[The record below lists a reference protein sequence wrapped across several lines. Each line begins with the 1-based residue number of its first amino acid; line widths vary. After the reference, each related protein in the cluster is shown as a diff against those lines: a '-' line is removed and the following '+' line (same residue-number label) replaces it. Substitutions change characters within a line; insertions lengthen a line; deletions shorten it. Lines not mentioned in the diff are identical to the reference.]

1 MAAPTMTARDAR
13 ADELFEV
20 AEALVPDL
28 RARNEQTEAER
39 WIGDDLSR
47 RLNDGGFYRMLAPA
61 RFGGAELTVRETLDT
76 LTKIAEGCPSAAW
89 VAGIHNAAIW
99 LAALYPL
106 AAQEEVFGG
115 PAPTVVSGTL
125 APLGRLEPVPGGY
138 RLSGRW
144 GFASGVLDAT
154 WMLLGA
160 PRPATSGDDDPGVVF
175 ALAPMTD
182 IRIHK
187 DWDTMGLAGTGSHSV
202 EVQDIFVPEHRIID
216 PVAASAGNYP
226 SEYASE
232 VSLYRSA
239 FLPVLSAVLV
249 CPALGAAKR
258 MLEEYR
264 RQVPNKRIAYTIY
277 DKAAESVVT
286 QIRVAEAAMLIDEA
300 QFHQDRLADS
310 IDSWAADGEYMPE
323 DLRVRAR
330 MDIGRALDLCRT
342 AANLIFSLGGG
353 SGIARS
359 NPVQRLFRDVQASNS
374 HPLQMAT
381 VQYEVYGRQMLGQPQ
396 ITSFI

>member
-1 MAAPTMTARDAR
+1 MAAPTTTTTRDAR
-13 ADELFEV
+13 ADELFQL

-28 RARNEQTEAER
+28 RARNEATEAER
-39 WIGDDLSR
+39 WIGDDLSQ
-47 RLNDGGFYRMLAPA
+47 RLNEGGFYRLLGPA
-61 RFGGAELTVRETLDT
+61 RFGGSELTVRETLDI

-89 VAGIHNAAIW
+89 VAGIHNASIW
-99 LAALYPL
+99 LSALYPL
-106 AAQEEVFGG
+106 AAQEEVFAG

-125 APLGRLEPVPGGY
+125 APLGRLTPVEGGY
-138 RLSGRW
+138 RLSGKW
-144 GFASGVLDAT
+144 SFASGVLDAT

-160 PRPATSGDDDPGVVF
+160 PRPTASGEDGGVVF
-175 ALAPMTD
+175 ALAPMTE

-187 DWDTMGLAGTGSHSV
+187 DWDTMGLAGTGSNSV
-202 EVQDIFVPEHRIID
+202 ELVDVFVPECRIID
-216 PVAASAGNYP
+216 PVAASAGVYP
-226 SEYASE
+226 SEYADE
-232 VSLYRSA
+232 VELYRSA

-249 CPALGAAKR
+249 CPALGATKR
-258 MLEEYR
+258 MLEEYL
-264 RQVPNKRIAYTIY
+264 RQVPNKRIAYTVY

-310 IDSWAADGEYMPE
+310 IDSWAAKGEYMPE

-330 MDIGRALDLCRT
+330 MDIGRSLDLCRT